1 MKNRIICFLLVV
13 NSSILFSQVKQAE
26 VNTVVKNMKTQEL
39 AWNEADIAGFMK
51 YYWKSD
57 SLKFIGSKGITY
69 GWQKTY
75 DNYVKGYPTKE
86 AMGILT
92 FTIKEATQLS
102 ETSIYVI
109 GQWQLNKEKPTGG
122 YFTLLWKKINNEWV
136 IVADHTS

>member
-1 MKNRIICFLLVV
+1 MKNQIICFLLVV
-13 NSSILFSQVKQAE
+13 NSSILFSQVKQTE

-109 GQWQLNKEKPTGG
+109 GQRQLNKEKPAGG

>member
-1 MKNRIICFLLVV
+1 MKNQIICFLLVV
-13 NSSILFSQVKQAE
+13 NSSILFSQVKQTE

-92 FTIKEATQLS
+92 FTIEEATQLS

-109 GQWQLNKEKPTGG
+109 GQWQLNKEKPAGG